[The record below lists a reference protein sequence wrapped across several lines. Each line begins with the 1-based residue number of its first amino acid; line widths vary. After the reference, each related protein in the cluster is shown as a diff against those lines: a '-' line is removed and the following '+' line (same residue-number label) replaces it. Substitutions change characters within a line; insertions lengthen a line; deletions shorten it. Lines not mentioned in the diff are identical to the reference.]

1 MSAAANAPSSASS
14 MISMASTL
22 AFRSAAIARRG
33 DLLALADG
41 QLAAGDLDLLLGA
54 LADQAVAHGPVHRAR
69 LQVQAIHRVERADDL
84 VGAAQ
89 AERAQEHRRQELALA
104 VDADVQQVLGVV
116 LELHPRPAIRDDL
129 RDEEGLVL
137 GVEERARRP
146 VQLADDDALG
156 AVDDERAVLGHQR
169 DVAEVDLLL
178 LDVADGLHPRLRV
191 LVPDHEPDGDLQR
204 HGVGHAALLALVD
217 VVLQLHRD
225 HLAADVADVAA
236 GRVGRAAARAEH
248 FLVAVRIGDQRVPAV
263 RTGLAQVLQALELAA
278 LALPVADGVL
288 DELERRVLPE
298 VADREDGLEHRLQS
312 RVLALGGEAVHLQET
327 FVALLLYFDQVRNRN
342 RRLDLREIDA
352 LAVDV
357 LRQAVHAF
365 RSPLRP
371 SLRAGIGKK
380 PPKMRSHPEPTRP
393 WAATLSRPMRRL
405 APARRRVLTS
415 LRPWRRPLRT
425 SS

>member
-1 MSAAANAPSSASS
+1 M
-14 MISMASTL
+14 
-22 AFRSAAIARRG
+22 
-33 DLLALADG
+33 
-41 QLAAGDLDLLLGA
+41 
-54 LADQAVAHGPVHRAR
+54 QAV
-69 LQVQAIHRVERADDL
+69 HRVERADDL

-104 VDADVQQVLGVV
+104 VDAHVEQVLGVV

-129 RDEEGLVL
+129 RDEERLVFR
-137 GVEERARRP
+137 VEERARRP

-178 LDVADGLHPRLRV
+178 LDVADGLHPGLRV
-191 LVPDHEPDGDLQR
+191 LVPDHEPDGDLER

-225 HLAADVADVAA
+225 RLAADVADVAA
-236 GRVGRAAARAEH
+236 GLCWPCRSSGRALPCRRTDRRRAW
-248 FLVAVRIGDQRVPAV
+248 PAV
-263 RTGLAQVLQALELAA
+263 RAGLAQVLQALQLAA

-298 VADREDGLEHRLQS
+298 VADREDRLEHRLQT
-312 RVLALGGEAVHLQET
+312 RVLALGGQAVHLQEP
-327 FVALLLYFDQVRNRN
+327 FVALLLNFDQVRNRN

-371 SLRAGIGKK
+371 SVRAGIGKNT
-380 PPKMRSHPEPTRP
+380 ET
-393 WAATLSRPMRRL
+393 A
-405 APARRRVLTS
+405 
-415 LRPWRRPLRT
+415 
-425 SS
+425 